1 MNVVIPKEGAGF
13 EKRVAAT
20 PETVKKMTAAGLD
33 VWVEAGAGAASFI
46 SDQDYISAGAKIE
59 NSRDSLYKKAGI
71 VLKVQK
77 PEDDEIAALP
87 ENACVIGLLQPL
99 INNDMVR
106 RLAERKITSLSMDM
120 VPRIARAQRL
130 DALSSQSNIAGY
142 KAVLMGANALTKLMP
157 MMMTAAGTIPA
168 AKVLVIGAGVAG
180 LQAVATAKRLGAL
193 VEAFD
198 TRPVVKEQVESL
210 GGKFIELETKADT
223 EDAGGYAKELSK
235 EDQERQKV
243 LMQDHAK
250 AADIVITTALIPGK
264 KAPILITEE
273 MVKAM
278 RPGSVVVD
286 LAVDGGGN
294 CELSQA
300 GKEVVVHGV
309 TIIGYQNVPS
319 LMAAQSSTLYA
330 RNIAGLLLDHVKE
343 GTLQLKREDD
353 IVKGALITENGQI
366 VNGQVSEIIQ
376 SKGAAS

>member
-1 MNVVIPKEGAGF
+1 MNVVIPKETVDF

-20 PETVKKMTAAGLD
+20 PETVKKMVAAGLT
-33 VWVEAGAGAASFI
+33 VTVQSGAGQSSFI
-46 SDQDYISAGAKIE
+46 SDQAFIDAGAVIE
-59 NSRDSLYKKAGI
+59 ASAETLYKNADI
-71 VLKVQK
+71 ILKVQK
-77 PEDDEIAALP
+77 PEQNDINCMKAG
-87 ENACVIGLLQPL
+87 ACLIGLLQP
-99 INNDMVR
+99 MVDHELVQS
-106 RLAERKITSLSMDM
+106 LAAQKVTSLSMDA

-180 LQAVATAKRLGAL
+180 LQAVATAKRLGAI

-210 GGKFIELETKADT
+210 GGKFIELEMNTDT

-243 LMQDHAK
+243 LMQEHAK

-264 KAPILITEE
+264 KAPILVTEE

-294 CELSQA
+294 CELSKA
-300 GKEVVVHGV
+300 GEEVVVHDV
-309 TIIGYQNVPS
+309 TVIGYRNIPS
-319 LMAAQSSTLYA
+319 TMAAQSSALYA
-330 RNIAGLLLDHVKE
+330 RNISGLLLDHIKE
-343 GTLQLKREDD
+343 GKLELDKEDE
-353 IVKGALITENGQI
+353 IVQGSLITEDGAV
-366 VNGQVSEIIQ
+366 VNSRIAEILN
-376 SKGAAS
+376 KGANS

>member
-1 MNVVIPKEGAGF
+1 MNVVVPKETAEF

-20 PETVKKMTAAGLD
+20 PETVKKMVAAGLT
-33 VWVEAGAGAASFI
+33 VTVQAGAGQNSFI
-46 SDQDYISAGAKIE
+46 SDQAFIDAGAVIE
-59 NSRDSLYKKAGI
+59 ASPETLYKNADI

-77 PEDDEIAALP
+77 PDQNDINCMKAG
-87 ENACVIGLLQPL
+87 ACLIGLLQP
-99 INNDMVR
+99 MVDHVLVQS
-106 RLAERKITSLSMDM
+106 LAAQKVTSLSMDA

-180 LQAVATAKRLGAL
+180 LQAVATAKRLGAI

-210 GGKFIELETKADT
+210 GGKFIELEMNTDT

-243 LMQDHAK
+243 LMQEHAK

-264 KAPILITEE
+264 KAPILVTEE

-294 CELSQA
+294 CELSKA
-300 GKEVVVHGV
+300 GEEVVVHDV
-309 TIIGYQNVPS
+309 TVIGYRNIPS
-319 LMAAQSSTLYA
+319 TMAAQSSALYA
-330 RNIAGLLLDHVKE
+330 RNISGLLLDHIKE
-343 GTLQLKREDD
+343 GKLELDKEDE
-353 IVKGALITENGQI
+353 IVQGSLITENGEV
-366 VNGQVSEIIQ
+366 VNSRIAEILN
-376 SKGAAS
+376 KGANS